1 MKVLIEKTNF
11 LPVAC
16 VDKNVSNAKKR
27 LSENAE
33 TKKLKLHNNVFS
45 SIDKALK
52 SKKAR
57 ACFIFVAAD
66 QHANLVIQ
74 SLKNDMHTYCVKP
87 VAINKKEFKNVYSVA
102 KNKKNLQ
109 FLQGYNN
116 QWNEAATH
124 MHDIINKDKTIGK
137 ILGGQCI
144 CCCLLYTSPS
154 PRD

>member
-1 MKVLIEKTNF
+1 MKIPSIFVGCGPFGLQRLKVLIEKTNF

-57 ACFIFVAAD
+57 
-66 QHANLVIQ
+66 
-74 SLKNDMHTYCVKP
+74 S
-87 VAINKKEFKNVYSVA
+87 
-102 KNKKNLQ
+102 
-109 FLQGYNN
+109 
-116 QWNEAATH
+116 
-124 MHDIINKDKTIGK
+124 K
-137 ILGGQCI
+137 IW
-144 CCCLLYTSPS
+144 
-154 PRD
+154 